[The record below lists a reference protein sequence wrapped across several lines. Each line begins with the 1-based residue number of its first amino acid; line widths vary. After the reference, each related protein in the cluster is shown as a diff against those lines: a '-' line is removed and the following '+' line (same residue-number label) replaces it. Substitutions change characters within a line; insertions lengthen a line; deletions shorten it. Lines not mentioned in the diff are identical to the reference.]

1 MRLFHLSEYVIKVN
15 LAHFL
20 RANVFWIHGLQTPKE
35 AFFHWKPELMGRQ
48 IGQINSGTF
57 GVFLA
62 ELFWY
67 SESLIHFFHY
77 STIISPK
84 KQVYIHIPNIYLGL
98 GFEIGPQRIGDLA
111 FLCPWS
117 VSAYISEVR
126 QRSTPNVYNYWPN
139 NLSLHAR
146 KKRLQNKKWSESS
159 KHRYKLIFLQ
169 SINLNHWKLSIRM
182 IFLCVSMTFKY
193 VDKKNLALLCNY
205 YSNVLGTLKSLI
217 NEYLLKTKNT
227 T

>member
-146 KKRLQNKKWSESS
+146 KKKITKQKMERIFETPLQIDFFTIN
-159 KHRYKLIFLQ
+159 Q
-169 SINLNHWKLSIRM
+169 S
-182 IFLCVSMTFKY
+182 
-193 VDKKNLALLCNY
+193 
-205 YSNVLGTLKSLI
+205 KSLKTFNSDDFFMCI
-217 NEYLLKTKNT
+217 NDL
-227 T
+227 